1 MSMDFKNKMR
11 TKDTAVSMGKAVGIS
26 LFLMFAVSGALLLL
40 LAFLLYQM
48 ELGEEAV
55 KAGIIVI
62 YIISGIAGGFLIGKM
77 RREKRFL
84 WGLCAGVL
92 YFMLLFL
99 ISCAV
104 NRGLPQDMVKVLTTL
119 VLCTA
124 SGMAG
129 GMIS

>member
-77 RREKRFL
+77 RREKKFL

-119 VLCTA
+119 ILCTA

>member
-1 MSMDFKNKMR
+1 MDFKNKMR

-77 RREKRFL
+77 RREKKFL

-119 VLCTA
+119 ILCTA

>member
-11 TKDTAVSMGKAVGIS
+11 TKDTAVSMGKAVGVS

-48 ELGEEAV
+48 ELGEEVV

-77 RREKRFL
+77 RREKKFL
-84 WGLCAGVL
+84 WGLCAGVI
-92 YFMLLFL
+92 YFVLLFL

-104 NRGLPQDMVKVLTTL
+104 NGGLPQDMVKVLTT
-119 VLCTA
+119 
-124 SGMAG
+124 
-129 GMIS
+129 

>member
-11 TKDTAVSMGKAVGIS
+11 TKDTAVSMGKAVGVS

-48 ELGEEAV
+48 ELGEEVV

-77 RREKRFL
+77 RREKKFL
-84 WGLCAGVL
+84 WGLCAGVI
-92 YFMLLFL
+92 YFVLLFL

-104 NRGLPQDMVKVLTTL
+104 NGGLPQDMVKVLTTL